1 MIKTATISLIATSGI
16 ILQTLLDIHG
26 WIFYLLFTAYLLLVK
41 QNTDILKLTYTFLL
55 GLLLSI
61 GIWQLTG
68 YLLVPFNTLKIA
80 MPIAAFTGIFLV
92 LILKKIPFF
101 SMSPAFFFGL
111 IAYYGL
117 ALPPSLH
124 TLTQILVPAGAG
136 ILFGYVA
143 GVTEKLNLFSK
154 QLNN

>member
-16 ILQTLLDIHG
+16 ILQTFFEIHG

-41 QNTDILKLTYTFLL
+41 QNTDILKLACTFLL

-68 YLLVPFNTLKIA
+68 YLLVPFNTIKIA
-80 MPIAAFTGIFLV
+80 MPIAAFAGIFLV
-92 LILKKIPFF
+92 LLLKKIPFF

-111 IAYYGL
+111 IAYYRPVQEFYLG
-117 ALPPSLH
+117 
-124 TLTQILVPAGAG
+124 TWQ
-136 ILFGYVA
+136 
-143 GVTEKLNLFSK
+143 E
-154 QLNN
+154 